1 MFYMSIIN
9 ETNIMNFFVYLT
21 KLFFIS
27 IFTFYSYL
35 KIENSKNLNISKI
48 FIAYILYLFTCIF
61 CTIIKE
67 FINSYASFIV
77 LFLLISIINS
87 NITKNTIGYSII
99 LTLISFSMNC
109 IFFFIS
115 LLVAFII
122 TNKLSNI
129 NDFTELLIIVIINFL
144 ILFMFFKIRRFKY
157 GFSFLKNINKNEYF
171 DILIL
176 NTTVTIIFSF
186 ILLSNFH
193 GIFTLL
199 LIFSLILFT
208 IIMFITI
215 QKTLTLYYKQKLMKQ
230 QIEETNKELENKDK
244 IIEKLQAEN
253 INFSK
258 ISHSI
263 AHRQKSLEYKLDK
276 LISSKNSDT
285 NLSST
290 ENLKSEINKISEDY
304 LSSINNIKTIPDL
317 QKTGIPKID
326 DMLSYMQ
333 SECFKNKINF
343 ILNIKGN
350 IYYMTN
356 HFISVDKLEILLADF
371 IKNSIIAITC
381 SKNINRT
388 ILLVLGYVNNSYELC
403 ISDTGIEFEI
413 DTLRNLGCTAT
424 TTHKDTGGTGYGFMN
439 TFDTLREFKASL
451 VIEEIGL
458 PNISNYTKSIKVIF
472 DNKNEF
478 IIRSYRYNEMKN
490 LQFNSKAILEEL

>member
-1 MFYMSIIN
+1 MNNFKYIILN
-9 ETNIMNFFVYLT
+9 LNFFIY
-21 KLFFIS
+21 
-27 IFTFYSYL
+27 
-35 KIENSKNLNISKI
+35 
-48 FIAYILYLFTCIF
+48 
-61 CTIIKE
+61 IIKLC
-67 FINSYASFIV
+67 FIV
-77 LFLLISIINS
+77 LFSIYTSLKLVNQNKFTLFNQLTFILIYIVISIFCGVIKYS
-87 NITKNTIGYSII
+87 IGFSLSIVILFILVSFIFAISTKNSIGYSMII
-99 LTLISFSMNC
+99 VLISLSINY
-109 IFFFIS
+109 ILSFIS
-115 LLVAFII
+115 LLASFTILRAIKIQNDLVSLLFII
-122 TNKLSNI
+122 L
-129 NDFTELLIIVIINFL
+129 FHFL
-144 ILFMFFKIRRFKY
+144 FIYFFFKKRRFKN
-157 GFSFLKNINKNEYF
+157 GLAFLQPVNKSEYL
-171 DILIL
+171 DLLIL
-176 NTTVTIIFSF
+176 NICVTLMFSF
-186 ILLSNFH
+186 ILITNYDKTFIVTLFITIMVLS
-193 GIFTLL
+193 
-199 LIFSLILFT
+199 

-276 LISSKNSDT
+276 LISSKYSNT

-388 ILLVLGYVNNSYELC
+388 ILLVLGYVNSSYELC

>member
-1 MFYMSIIN
+1 M
-9 ETNIMNFFVYLT
+9 
-21 KLFFIS
+21 KD
-27 IFTFYSYL
+27 
-35 KIENSKNLNISKI
+35 
-48 FIAYILYLFTCIF
+48 LYYNYN
-61 CTIIKE
+61 
-67 FINSYASFIV
+67 FINLDFLTYNIKLCFIV
-77 LFLLISIINS
+77 LFSLYTYLKLTNKKDISNFKLICLVILNISISIFCGIIKFYIDTSISIIVLFILLS
-87 NITKNTIGYSII
+87 FTFCLFSKNTIGYSMIAV
-99 LTLISFSMNC
+99 LISLTINYILS
-109 IFFFIS
+109 FIS
-115 LLVAFII
+115 LFFSFALLRTIKIQNDVISLLFI
-122 TNKLSNI
+122 
-129 NDFTELLIIVIINFL
+129 LIFHFL
-144 ILFMFFKIRRFKY
+144 FIHFFFKKRRFKN
-157 GFSFLKNINKNEYF
+157 GLAFLQPVNKSEYLNL
-171 DILIL
+171 LIL
-176 NTTVTIIFSF
+176 NISTTIMISF
-186 ILLSNFH
+186 ILISNNDKTF
-193 GIFTLL
+193 FVTLL
-199 LIFSLILFT
+199 INMIILS

-356 HFISVDKLEILLADF
+356 HYISVDKLEILLADF

-388 ILLVLGYVNNSYELC
+388 ILLVLGYVNSSYELC

>member
-1 MFYMSIIN
+1 MNNFKYIILN
-9 ETNIMNFFVYLT
+9 LNFFIY
-21 KLFFIS
+21 
-27 IFTFYSYL
+27 
-35 KIENSKNLNISKI
+35 
-48 FIAYILYLFTCIF
+48 
-61 CTIIKE
+61 IIKLC
-67 FINSYASFIV
+67 FIV
-77 LFLLISIINS
+77 LFSIYTSLKLVNQNKFTLFNQLTFILIYIVISIFCGVIKYS
-87 NITKNTIGYSII
+87 IGFSLSIVILFILVSFIFAISTKNSIGYSMII
-99 LTLISFSMNC
+99 VIISLSINY
-109 IFFFIS
+109 ILSFIS
-115 LLVAFII
+115 LLASFTILRAIKIQNDLVSLLFII
-122 TNKLSNI
+122 L
-129 NDFTELLIIVIINFL
+129 FHFL
-144 ILFMFFKIRRFKY
+144 FIYFFFKKRRFKN
-157 GFSFLKNINKNEYF
+157 GLAFLQPVNKSEYL
-171 DILIL
+171 DLLIL
-176 NTTVTIIFSF
+176 NICVTLMFSF
-186 ILLSNFH
+186 ILITNYDKTFIVTLFITMIVLS
-193 GIFTLL
+193 
-199 LIFSLILFT
+199 

-276 LISSKNSDT
+276 LISSKYSNT

-356 HFISVDKLEILLADF
+356 HYISVDKLEILLADF

-388 ILLVLGYVNNSYELC
+388 ILLVLGYVNSSYELC

>member
-1 MFYMSIIN
+1 MNNFKYIILN
-9 ETNIMNFFVYLT
+9 LNFFIY
-21 KLFFIS
+21 
-27 IFTFYSYL
+27 
-35 KIENSKNLNISKI
+35 
-48 FIAYILYLFTCIF
+48 
-61 CTIIKE
+61 IIKLC
-67 FINSYASFIV
+67 FIV
-77 LFLLISIINS
+77 LFSIYTSLKLVNQNKFTLFNQLTFILIYIVISIFCGVIKYS
-87 NITKNTIGYSII
+87 IGFSLSIVILFILVSFIFAISTKNSIGYSMII
-99 LTLISFSMNC
+99 VIISLSINY
-109 IFFFIS
+109 ILSFIS
-115 LLVAFII
+115 LLASFTILRAIKIQNDLVSLLFII
-122 TNKLSNI
+122 L
-129 NDFTELLIIVIINFL
+129 FHFL
-144 ILFMFFKIRRFKY
+144 FIYFFFKKRRFKN
-157 GFSFLKNINKNEYF
+157 GLAFLQPVNKSEYL
-171 DILIL
+171 DLLIL
-176 NTTVTIIFSF
+176 NICVTLMFSF
-186 ILLSNFH
+186 ILITNYDKTFIVTLFITITVLS
-193 GIFTLL
+193 
-199 LIFSLILFT
+199 

-276 LISSKNSDT
+276 LISSKDSDT

-350 IYYMTN
+350 IYCMTN

-388 ILLVLGYVNNSYELC
+388 ILLVLGYVNSSYELC

>member
-1 MFYMSIIN
+1 MNNFKYIILN
-9 ETNIMNFFVYLT
+9 LNFFIY
-21 KLFFIS
+21 
-27 IFTFYSYL
+27 
-35 KIENSKNLNISKI
+35 
-48 FIAYILYLFTCIF
+48 
-61 CTIIKE
+61 IIKLC
-67 FINSYASFIV
+67 FIV
-77 LFLLISIINS
+77 LFSIYTSLKLVNQNKFTLFNQLTFILIYIVISIFCGVIKYS
-87 NITKNTIGYSII
+87 IGFSLSIVILFILVSFIFAISTKNSIGYSMII
-99 LTLISFSMNC
+99 VLISLSINY
-109 IFFFIS
+109 ILSFIS
-115 LLVAFII
+115 LLASFTILRAIKIQNDLVSLLFII
-122 TNKLSNI
+122 L
-129 NDFTELLIIVIINFL
+129 FHFL
-144 ILFMFFKIRRFKY
+144 FIYFFFKKRRFKN
-157 GFSFLKNINKNEYF
+157 GLAFLQPVNKSEYL
-171 DILIL
+171 DLLIL
-176 NTTVTIIFSF
+176 NICVTLMFSF
-186 ILLSNFH
+186 ILITNYDKTFIVTLFITITVLS
-193 GIFTLL
+193 
-199 LIFSLILFT
+199 

-276 LISSKNSDT
+276 LISSKDSDT
-285 NLSST
+285 NISST
-290 ENLKSEINKISEDY
+290 ENLKGEISKISEDY

-317 QKTGIPKID
+317 QKTGITKID

-371 IKNSIIAITC
+371 IKNSIIAINC

>member
-1 MFYMSIIN
+1 MNNFKYIILN
-9 ETNIMNFFVYLT
+9 LNFFIY
-21 KLFFIS
+21 
-27 IFTFYSYL
+27 
-35 KIENSKNLNISKI
+35 
-48 FIAYILYLFTCIF
+48 
-61 CTIIKE
+61 IIKLC
-67 FINSYASFIV
+67 FIV
-77 LFLLISIINS
+77 LFSIYTSLKLVNQNKFTLFNQLTFILIYIVISIFCGVIKYS
-87 NITKNTIGYSII
+87 IGFSLSIVILFILVSFIFAISTKNSIGYSMII
-99 LTLISFSMNC
+99 VIISLSINY
-109 IFFFIS
+109 ILSFIS
-115 LLVAFII
+115 LLASFTILRAIKIQNDLVSLLFII
-122 TNKLSNI
+122 L
-129 NDFTELLIIVIINFL
+129 FHFL
-144 ILFMFFKIRRFKY
+144 FIYFFFKKRRFKN
-157 GFSFLKNINKNEYF
+157 GLAFLQPVNKSEYL
-171 DILIL
+171 DLLIL
-176 NTTVTIIFSF
+176 NICVTLMFSF
-186 ILLSNFH
+186 ILITNYDKTFIVTLFITMIVLS
-193 GIFTLL
+193 
-199 LIFSLILFT
+199 

-276 LISSKNSDT
+276 LISSKNSNT

-371 IKNSIIAITC
+371 IKNSIIAINC

-413 DTLRNLGCTAT
+413 DTLRNLGYTAT

>member
-1 MFYMSIIN
+1 MNNFKYIILN
-9 ETNIMNFFVYLT
+9 LNFFIY
-21 KLFFIS
+21 
-27 IFTFYSYL
+27 
-35 KIENSKNLNISKI
+35 
-48 FIAYILYLFTCIF
+48 
-61 CTIIKE
+61 IIKLC
-67 FINSYASFIV
+67 FIV
-77 LFLLISIINS
+77 LFSIYTSLKLVNQNKFTLFNQLTFILIYIVISIFCGVIKYS
-87 NITKNTIGYSII
+87 IGFSLSIVILFILVSFIFAISTKNSIGYSMII
-99 LTLISFSMNC
+99 VIISLSINY
-109 IFFFIS
+109 ILSFIS
-115 LLVAFII
+115 LLASFTILRAIKIQNDLVSLLFII
-122 TNKLSNI
+122 L
-129 NDFTELLIIVIINFL
+129 FHFL
-144 ILFMFFKIRRFKY
+144 FIYFFFKKRRFKN
-157 GFSFLKNINKNEYF
+157 GLAFLQPVNKSEYL
-171 DILIL
+171 DLLIL
-176 NTTVTIIFSF
+176 NICVTLMFSF
-186 ILLSNFH
+186 ILITNYDKTFIVTLFITMIVLS
-193 GIFTLL
+193 
-199 LIFSLILFT
+199 

-276 LISSKNSDT
+276 LISSKDSDT

-356 HFISVDKLEILLADF
+356 HYISVDKLEILLADF

-388 ILLVLGYVNNSYELC
+388 ILLVLGYVNSSYELC

>member
-1 MFYMSIIN
+1 MYNS
-9 ETNIMNFFVYLT
+9 NFIVNLEDLCFILYTIKIYL
-21 KLFFIS
+21 FS
-27 IFTFYSYL
+27 VFTFYISQ
-35 KIENSKNLNISKI
+35 KISINRLFSHYKFFAFLVVNIFICFICAIIKNLSTSFLSILVLFIISS
-48 FIAYILYLFTCIF
+48 ILY
-61 CTIIKE
+61 
-67 FINSYASFIV
+67 S
-77 LFLLISIINS
+77 LLA
-87 NITKNTIGYSII
+87 KNTIGFSMIVN
-99 LTLISFSMNC
+99 LISTAINYIFLFFSIT
-109 IFFFIS
+109 IFFIFNLFIN
-115 LLVAFII
+115 I
-122 TNKLSNI
+122 TNDLI
-129 NDFTELLIIVIINFL
+129 NLIVLNCFHMIFIFI
-144 ILFMFFKIRRFKY
+144 FFKIRRFKN
-157 GFSFLKNINKNEYF
+157 GFSFLKIAKGNEYF
-171 DILIL
+171 DISIL
-176 NTTVTIIFSF
+176 NITVLVIFF
-186 ILLSNFH
+186 FALLSNDKNSY
-193 GIFTLL
+193 TNY
-199 LIFSLILFT
+199 LIFSLIISI

-276 LISSKNSDT
+276 LISSKYSNT

-304 LSSINNIKTIPDL
+304 LSSITNIKTIPDL

-356 HFISVDKLEILLADF
+356 HYISVDKLEILLADF

-388 ILLVLGYVNNSYELC
+388 ILLVLGYVNSSYELC

>member
-1 MFYMSIIN
+1 MNNTGIIINIEDINFFISII
-9 ETNIMNFFVYLT
+9 
-21 KLFFIS
+21 KLYFIS
-27 IFTFYSYL
+27 IFTFYAY
-35 KIENSKNLNISKI
+35 SKI
-48 FIAYILYLFTCIF
+48 IGYKRFYICKTLLFIFICLFISIF
-61 CTIIKE
+61 CTII
-67 FINSYASFIV
+67 NY
-77 LFLLISIINS
+77 LLNFTLSIITLFILLTFS
-87 NITKNTIGYSII
+87 FCLYSRKKIGFTMI
-99 LTLISFSMNC
+99 LTLISLSLNYLLH
-109 IFFFIS
+109 FIS
-115 LLVAFII
+115 LILSFII
-122 TNKLSNI
+122 TQHI
-129 NDFTELLIIVIINFL
+129 NYSYWIDLLLIMLFHFL
-144 ILFMFFKIRRFKY
+144 LIYLLFKKRRFKN
-157 GFSFLKNINKNEYF
+157 GFSFLQNIEKSECF

-176 NTTVTIIFSF
+176 NVTVTILCSYILISTANIYF
-186 ILLSNFH
+186 ILSISVNII
-193 GIFTLL
+193 IFA
-199 LIFSLILFT
+199 
-208 IIMFITI
+208 IIMFTTI

-276 LISSKNSDT
+276 LISSKISDT

-356 HFISVDKLEILLADF
+356 HYISVDKLELLLADF

-388 ILLVLGYVNNSYELC
+388 ILLVLGYVNSSYELR

>member
-1 MFYMSIIN
+1 MYNS
-9 ETNIMNFFVYLT
+9 NFIVNLEDLCFILYT
-21 KLFFIS
+21 IKIYFFS
-27 IFTFYSYL
+27 IFTFYVSQ
-35 KIENSKNLNISKI
+35 KISINRLFSHYKFFAFLVFNTFICFICAIIKNLSTSFLSI
-48 FIAYILYLFTCIF
+48 F
-61 CTIIKE
+61 
-67 FINSYASFIV
+67 V
-77 LFLLISIINS
+77 LFIISSIVYSLLA
-87 NITKNTIGYSII
+87 KNTIGFSMIVN
-99 LTLISFSMNC
+99 LISTAINYIFLFFSIT
-109 IFFFIS
+109 IFFIFNLFINIPND
-115 LLVAFII
+115 LINLIVLNCFHIIFIFI
-122 TNKLSNI
+122 
-129 NDFTELLIIVIINFL
+129 
-144 ILFMFFKIRRFKY
+144 FFKIRRFKN
-157 GFSFLKNINKNEYF
+157 GFSFLKIAKGNEYF
-171 DILIL
+171 DISIL
-176 NTTVTIIFSF
+176 NITVLVIFF
-186 ILLSNFH
+186 FALLSNDKNSY
-193 GIFTLL
+193 TNY
-199 LIFSLILFT
+199 LIFSLIISI

-276 LISSKNSDT
+276 LISSKDSDT

-317 QKTGIPKID
+317 QKTGITKID

-371 IKNSIIAITC
+371 IKNSIIAINC

-413 DTLRNLGCTAT
+413 DTLRNLGYTAT

-472 DNKNEF
+472 DKKNEF

>member
-1 MFYMSIIN
+1 MNNFKYIILN
-9 ETNIMNFFVYLT
+9 LNFFIY
-21 KLFFIS
+21 
-27 IFTFYSYL
+27 
-35 KIENSKNLNISKI
+35 
-48 FIAYILYLFTCIF
+48 
-61 CTIIKE
+61 IIKLC
-67 FINSYASFIV
+67 FIV
-77 LFLLISIINS
+77 LFSIYTSLKLVNQNKFTLFNQLTFILIYIVISIFCGVIKYS
-87 NITKNTIGYSII
+87 IGFSLSIVILFILVSFIFAISTKNSIGYSMII
-99 LTLISFSMNC
+99 VLISLSINY
-109 IFFFIS
+109 ILSFIS
-115 LLVAFII
+115 LLASFTILRAIKIQNDLVSLLFII
-122 TNKLSNI
+122 L
-129 NDFTELLIIVIINFL
+129 FHFL
-144 ILFMFFKIRRFKY
+144 FIYFFFKKRRFKN
-157 GFSFLKNINKNEYF
+157 GLAFLQPVNKSEYL
-171 DILIL
+171 DLLIL
-176 NTTVTIIFSF
+176 NICVTLMFSF
-186 ILLSNFH
+186 ILITNYDKTFIVTLFITIMVLS
-193 GIFTLL
+193 
-199 LIFSLILFT
+199 

-276 LISSKNSDT
+276 LISSKDSDT
-285 NLSST
+285 NISST
-290 ENLKSEINKISEDY
+290 ENLKGEISKISEDY

-317 QKTGIPKID
+317 QKTGITKID

-371 IKNSIIAITC
+371 IKNSIIAINC

>member
-1 MFYMSIIN
+1 MNNFKYIILN
-9 ETNIMNFFVYLT
+9 LNFFIY
-21 KLFFIS
+21 
-27 IFTFYSYL
+27 
-35 KIENSKNLNISKI
+35 
-48 FIAYILYLFTCIF
+48 
-61 CTIIKE
+61 IIKLC
-67 FINSYASFIV
+67 FIV
-77 LFLLISIINS
+77 LFSIYTSLKLVNQNKFTLFNQLTFILIYIVISIFCGVIKYS
-87 NITKNTIGYSII
+87 IGFSLSIVILFILVSFIFAISTKNSIGYSMII
-99 LTLISFSMNC
+99 VIISLSINY
-109 IFFFIS
+109 ILSFIS
-115 LLVAFII
+115 LLASFTILRAIKIQNDLVSLLFII
-122 TNKLSNI
+122 L
-129 NDFTELLIIVIINFL
+129 FHFL
-144 ILFMFFKIRRFKY
+144 FIYFFFKKRRFKN
-157 GFSFLKNINKNEYF
+157 GLAFLQPVNKSEYL
-171 DILIL
+171 DLLIL
-176 NTTVTIIFSF
+176 NICVTLMFSF
-186 ILLSNFH
+186 ILITNYDKTFIVTLFITMIVLS
-193 GIFTLL
+193 
-199 LIFSLILFT
+199 

-276 LISSKNSDT
+276 LISSKYSNT

-356 HFISVDKLEILLADF
+356 HYIPVDKLEILLADF

-388 ILLVLGYVNNSYELC
+388 ILLVLGYVNSSYELC

>member
-1 MFYMSIIN
+1 MNNFKYIILN
-9 ETNIMNFFVYLT
+9 LNFFIY
-21 KLFFIS
+21 
-27 IFTFYSYL
+27 
-35 KIENSKNLNISKI
+35 
-48 FIAYILYLFTCIF
+48 
-61 CTIIKE
+61 IIKLC
-67 FINSYASFIV
+67 FIV
-77 LFLLISIINS
+77 LFSIYTSLKLVNQNKFTLFNQLTFILIYIVISIFCGVIKYS
-87 NITKNTIGYSII
+87 IGFSLSIVILFILVSFIFAISTKNSIGYSMII
-99 LTLISFSMNC
+99 VLISLSINY
-109 IFFFIS
+109 ILSFIS
-115 LLVAFII
+115 LLASFTILRAIKIQNDLVSLLFII
-122 TNKLSNI
+122 L
-129 NDFTELLIIVIINFL
+129 FHFL
-144 ILFMFFKIRRFKY
+144 FIYFFFKKRRFKN
-157 GFSFLKNINKNEYF
+157 GLAFLQPVNKSEYL
-171 DILIL
+171 DLLIL
-176 NTTVTIIFSF
+176 NICVTLMFSF
-186 ILLSNFH
+186 ILITNYDKTFIVTLFITIMVLS
-193 GIFTLL
+193 
-199 LIFSLILFT
+199 

-276 LISSKNSDT
+276 LISSKYSNT

-304 LSSINNIKTIPDL
+304 LSSINNIKTIPVL

-388 ILLVLGYVNNSYELC
+388 ILLVLGYVNSSYELC

>member
-1 MFYMSIIN
+1 
-9 ETNIMNFFVYLT
+9 MNYLT
-21 KLFFIS
+21 FLNNFNELNIFIYTIKLCFIV
-27 IFTFYSYL
+27 IFSSYSYFKL
-35 KIENSKNLNISKI
+35 LNEKNLNKI
-48 FIAYILYLFTCIF
+48 KWIYFILINFAVAVICSILKYW
-61 CTIIKE
+61 
-67 FINSYASFIV
+67 INFSVSFIT
-77 LFLLISIINS
+77 LFIFFSLLSSSFFN
-87 NITKNTIGYSII
+87 NNIGYSMII
-99 LTLISFSMNC
+99 TLISFC
-109 IFFFIS
+109 INYILSFIS
-115 LLVAFII
+115 LLISFTIMLLTKINNDYLNLFNIMII
-122 TNKLSNI
+122 H
-129 NDFTELLIIVIINFL
+129 IIFL
-144 ILFMFFKIRRFKY
+144 YGLFRKRRFKN
-157 GFSFLKNINKNEYF
+157 GLSFLKTANKSEYF
-171 DILIL
+171 DLLIL
-176 NTTVTIIFSF
+176 NICVTLMFSF
-186 ILLSNFH
+186 ILITNYDKTFIVTLFITITVLS
-193 GIFTLL
+193 
-199 LIFSLILFT
+199 

-276 LISSKNSDT
+276 LISSKDSDT

-388 ILLVLGYVNNSYELC
+388 ILLVLGYVNSSYELC

-413 DTLRNLGCTAT
+413 DTLRNLGYTAT